1 MSKLQSKDA
10 NFFNEIDSTMT
21 TKDLKMILLG
31 RIAIH
36 IATIENFTLVPL
48 QNGANISDQIA

>member
-1 MSKLQSKDA
+1 VAKLNNKDA
-10 NFFNEIDSTMT
+10 NFFNDVDSTMS

-48 QNGANISDQIA
+48 QNGANISD